1 MNTTKVS
8 HHGTDRKT
16 AAVVGVLFILGT
28 VPALLS
34 LPLMS
39 NTVNAPDHLTAI
51 STNAGQMIVF
61 TAIKFFMGIACA
73 GIGLALYPILKKY
86 NQGLAIGSAGFRLIE
101 GMTSVV
107 GALLYVFLLALSQEF
122 VKAGAP
128 ASSYFQTADA
138 VINAGIGW
146 FRDVAMLLTFGIG
159 ALMYYVV
166 FYQYRLVPRWLS
178 VWGLVGIT
186 LTIISAVLV
195 MFNVI
200 APFSTIQVI
209 FQLPILPQELVLAVW
224 LIAKGFNPS
233 AGRFSVCENSDERAF
248 ERGIDLHY
256 RGEGGLKTL
265 PLPAQHHVYARG
277 MDLKKRTQ
285 HITRRKQNVKKR
297 FDRSFNMVRHQLYTR
312 LDHIELCHRSQ
323 KRLANFAGG
332 VFFRS

>member
-1 MNTTKVS
+1 MNMTKGS
-8 HHGTDRKT
+8 HQGTDRKT

-34 LPLMS
+34 LPLMQ
-39 NTVNAPDHLTAI
+39 NTVSAPDHLTAI
-51 STNAGQMIVF
+51 STNAGQMIIF
-61 TAIKFFMGIACA
+61 TAIKFIMGLACA

-86 NQGLAIGSAGFRLIE
+86 NQGLAIGAAGFRVIE

-107 GALLYVFLLALSQEF
+107 GALLYIALLALSQEF

-146 FRDVAMLLTFGIG
+146 LRDAAMLLTFGIG

-186 LTIISAVLV
+186 LTILSALLV
-195 MFNVI
+195 MFHLLP
-200 APFSTIQVI
+200 PFGTIQVI
-209 FQLPILPQELVLAVW
+209 LNLPILPQELVLAVW

-233 AGRFSVCENSDERAF
+233 AGAS
-248 ERGIDLHY
+248 
-256 RGEGGLKTL
+256 
-265 PLPAQHHVYARG
+265 
-277 MDLKKRTQ
+277 RT
-285 HITRRKQNVKKR
+285 
-297 FDRSFNMVRHQLYTR
+297 
-312 LDHIELCHRSQ
+312 
-323 KRLANFAGG
+323 A
-332 VFFRS
+332 